1 MVLSIAWKNVWRNK
15 LRSIIVIASITIG
28 LIGGIFYLA
37 FSNGMVQTQI
47 ESAINNEISNIEIHN
62 PSYLINDETKFGI
75 NNTGKI
81 IEKLKTVDGIK
92 SITTR
97 LKSIAMVSSATTGT
111 GILLNGIDIQ
121 KEIETTN
128 INNKIVEGS
137 YFEKPTRNPIVIGKK
152 LADKL
157 KVKIG
162 SKIVVT
168 LQNMNEDITYGAFKI
183 VGIYKTDNTNFD
195 LFNTFTQ
202 KEDLNNLLSYKNNEA
217 TEIAI
222 LLNHNDLTDTVAAEI
237 KKIFAQD
244 IEDKD
249 IVIRSWKEIQPMLQ
263 MMNEMTIQFTM
274 IFVAIILFALSFGI
288 INTMLMAIMERV
300 REIGMLMAIGM
311 SKIKVFLMIMMETI
325 FLSITGGILGIVIS
339 WILVQFSFKTG
350 IDLSAVGEG
359 LNSWGYS
366 SFIRPELDLIY
377 YFMIALL
384 VIFTAIFASI
394 LPARKA
400 LKLIPSEAVRQDI

>member
-1 MVLSIAWKNVWRNK
+1 
-15 LRSIIVIASITIG
+15 
-28 LIGGIFYLA
+28 
-37 FSNGMVQTQI
+37 
-47 ESAINNEISNIEIHN
+47 N

-75 NNTGKI
+75 NNTGEI